1 MLWPV
6 APGSSR
12 SSPSWF
18 RGHSQPAV
26 RPSSTDGESFELLR
40 ARYTV
45 AMWLLLLI
53 ALVVVVVAV
62 VAIPVGY
69 RGRSAGGQNTTII
82 EREPSTAEGEST
94 VVERR
99 YERRT
104 RETDTPVSTTPPDS

>member
-1 MLWPV
+1 LHGRD
-6 APGSSR
+6 AGSKVVDRSESR
-12 SSPSWF
+12 DPS
-18 RGHSQPAV
+18 RRNAG
-26 RPSSTDGESFELLR
+26 GFECLS

-53 ALVVVVVAV
+53 ALVAVLVAV

-69 RGRSAGGQNTTII
+69 RGRSAGSQNTTII
-82 EREPSTAEGEST
+82 EREQPPAEREST

-104 RETDTPVSTTPPDS
+104 GD

>member
-1 MLWPV
+1 MV
-6 APGSSR
+6 TASSR
-12 SSPSWF
+12 A
-18 RGHSQPAV
+18 GGQ
-26 RPSSTDGESFELLR
+26 GFELLR

-53 ALVVVVVAV
+53 ALVVVIVAV

-69 RGRSAGGQNTTII
+69 RGRSSGGQNNTII
-82 EREPSTAEGEST
+82 EREPLPAPEEREST

-104 RETDTPVSTTPPDS
+104 SSDPASR

>member
-1 MLWPV
+1 MVTRVL
-6 APGSSR
+6 AREQG
-12 SSPSWF
+12 F
-18 RGHSQPAV
+18 K
-26 RPSSTDGESFELLR
+26 LLR

-82 EREPSTAEGEST
+82 EREPSGAPEERET

-104 RETDTPVSTTPPDS
+104 GSNPASR